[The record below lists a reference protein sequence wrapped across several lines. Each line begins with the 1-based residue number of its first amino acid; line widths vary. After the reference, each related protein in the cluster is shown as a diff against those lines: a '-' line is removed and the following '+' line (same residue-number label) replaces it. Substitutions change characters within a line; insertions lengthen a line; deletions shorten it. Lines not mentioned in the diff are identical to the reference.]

1 MGLKQVGEKAPDRLL
16 VVDHQNIAIVEQS
29 LMSGLVQQYR
39 HESECIRIVDA
50 EVCLVASLSA
60 HWRLT

>member
-1 MGLKQVGEKAPDRLL
+1 
-16 VVDHQNIAIVEQS
+16 

-50 EVCLVASLSA
+50 GVCFVASLSA

>member
-1 MGLKQVGEKAPDRLL
+1 
-16 VVDHQNIAIVEQS
+16 
-29 LMSGLVQQYR
+29 LMSGLVRKYR

-50 EVCLVASLSA
+50 ADCLVSSLSA